1 MTQRTRPDA
10 QPLQRRVVMIVML
23 LLLAACGAKKDTSAS
38 QTAARVNKD
47 EITVHQINFV
57 LQQQRGLRPEEV
69 DAASALILERL
80 IDQQLLVRKADALNL
95 ARDPR
100 VLQQIEAGRADI
112 LARAAI
118 ERLGDTAAKPTPDE
132 IKTYFDSRPSL
143 FSDRRVYNLQEINV
157 EAKPD
162 QIPALRT
169 ALAAA
174 KGTPEFIDY
183 LKANSLRFAVDQA
196 VRAAEQLPQDRLEAI
211 SRLKDGQSMLNQ
223 GPRGVQ
229 VLVLAGARSHP
240 VTEEQARPAIEQYL
254 LNERKR
260 KLVEDEIK
268 LLRADA
274 KIDYVGKF
282 VASASAAGSAP
293 SAVTPAAPVAAPVAP
308 PPVAA
313 PKAAASTALSAAD
326 ISKGMGLK

>member
-1 MTQRTRPDA
+1 MTHETRQVA
-10 QPLQRRVVMIVML
+10 HPLQAPGVVAKMVVL
-23 LLLAACGAKKDTSAS
+23 LLLPVLLAACGAKKDTSAS

-69 DAASALILERL
+69 DAASTLILERL
-80 IDQQLLVRKADALNL
+80 IDQQLLLRKADALKL
-95 ARDPR
+95 DRDPR
-100 VLQQIEAGRADI
+100 VLQQIEAGKADI
-112 LARAAI
+112 LARAVI
-118 ERLGDTAAKPTPDE
+118 ERLGDTAAKPSPEE
-132 IKTYFDSRPSL
+132 IKKYFDSRPSL
-143 FSDRRVYNLQEINV
+143 FSDRHVYNLQEINV

-162 QIPALRT
+162 QIPALRA
-169 ALAAA
+169 ALASA
-174 KGTPEFIDY
+174 KSVPEFIEH
-183 LKANSLRFAVDQA
+183 LKANNLRFAVDQA
-196 VRAAEQLPQDRLEAI
+196 ARAAEQLPQDRLEAI
-211 SRLKDGQSMLNQ
+211 SKLKDGQAIMNQ

-229 VLVLAGARSHP
+229 VLVLAGARSQP

-268 LLRADA
+268 LLRAGA

-282 VASASAAGSAP
+282 AAAASAAGSAP
-293 SAVTPAAPVAAPVAP
+293 PAAV
-308 PPVAA
+308 
-313 PKAAASTALSAAD
+313 PKPAASAALSADD